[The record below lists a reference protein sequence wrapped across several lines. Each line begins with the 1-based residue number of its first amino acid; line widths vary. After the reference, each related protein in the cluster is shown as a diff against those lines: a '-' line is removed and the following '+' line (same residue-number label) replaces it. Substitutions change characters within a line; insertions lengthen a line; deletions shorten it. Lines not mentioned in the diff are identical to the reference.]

1 VSPRTD
7 DYSQRL
13 EIIVERDKNWK
24 RKTRQDLNLSNSHHT
39 LTSLIKPIYQMKMQ
53 YDFLLELLF
62 LSIFIVNQIANT
74 TMAQAVNI
82 SRYIE

>member
-1 VSPRTD
+1 VD
-7 DYSQRL
+7 
-13 EIIVERDKNWK
+13 RDKNWK
-24 RKTRQDLNLSNSHHT
+24 RKNREDLNLSNGHHT

-62 LSIFIVNQIANT
+62 LSIFIVNKIANT
-74 TMAQAVNI
+74 TMAQAVTI